1 MVIQKSLFENS
12 LLTLAYNKTSSAAAP
27 SGNSNLVYTIIRKRH
42 VFHALANLPS
52 DLHGISKCLSNRK
65 IASVASQSIPARP
78 SREYSAVSPSA
89 ASSVRQTVQA
99 DHSDGDRDNNGH
111 NDDDV
116 PLSPQPK
123 LSDDIETHSDTTKS
137 DIEESMEGSHPAL
150 PAEPGTLKASLLETP
165 AIATMTE
172 RESAHPIQQPMDEFS
187 PMTENCNTNKVQEV
201 DNGELA
207 KLTLKEN
214 DVDDAKVAPLKRT
227 VNQRGSIRVSTSAA
241 SDALPVW
248 APTPDWVASWRAKL
262 PLQTIMRLLQVLVPQ
277 VEKICIDK

>member
-1 MVIQKSLFENS
+1 M
-12 LLTLAYNKTSSAAAP
+12 
-27 SGNSNLVYTIIRKRH
+27 
-42 VFHALANLPS
+42 PS

-78 SREYSAVSPSA
+78 SREYSAVPPSA
-89 ASSVRQTVQA
+89 ANSARQTAQA
-99 DHSDGDRDNNGH
+99 EHSDGDRDDNGH

-116 PLSPQPK
+116 PQPK
-123 LSDDIETHSDTTKS
+123 LSDDIETHSDATKS

-165 AIATMTE
+165 AIASMTE
-172 RESAHPIQQPMDEFS
+172 RESAHPIQQPLDEFS

-214 DVDDAKVAPLKRT
+214 DADDAKVAPLKRT
-227 VNQRGSIRVSTSAA
+227 VNQRGSIRVSSSAAA